1 MLEQVFEELEYEE
14 CSEDT
19 CIMRV
24 QEMLQVENVFNLQV
38 IGEGNDSQLNLKW
51 ITLDEKKNEEDYC
64 KGCGTFE
71 LREMIGGL
79 VEKLVGEEKNNQQ
92 TIDSSKNNQ
101 QNTTSTIKSS
111 NYNTSS
117 IGISFIYPM
126 QYPSQEKNVKGLRI
140 SLLGAYNENVEGLDM
155 TFIGISGTK
164 KSKGGQI
171 IGGGLNFTNEMDGMQ
186 AVGIGIN
193 YSSTFSTYQIA
204 GIGINY
210 AENTTIQIGMSL
222 NAASKSL
229 TQIGIVN
236 YSETTNFQVG
246 FLNITKYL
254 DGIQIGFLNIVLKPT
269 APYGY
274 VLPFFNMSF

>member
-1 MLEQVFEELEYEE
+1 
-14 CSEDT
+14 
-19 CIMRV
+19 MRV
-24 QEMLQVENVFNLQV
+24 QEMLQVENVFNLQI
-38 IGEGNDSQLNLKW
+38 IGEGKDSQLNLKW
-51 ITLDEKKNEEDYC
+51 ITLDEKKNETDVC
-64 KGCGTFE
+64 LGCGTFQ
-71 LREMIGGL
+71 LNDKVRGL

-117 IGISFIYPM
+117 FGISFIYPM

-140 SLLGAYNENVEGLDM
+140 SLFGAYNENVEGLDM
-155 TFIGISGTK
+155 TFIGISGTN
-164 KSKGGQI
+164 KSKIMQI
-171 IGGGLNFTNEMDGMQ
+171 TGGGLNFTNEMDGMQ

-204 GIGINY
+204 GVGINY
-210 AENTTIQIGMSL
+210 AENTTFQFGMSL
-222 NAASKSL
+222 NAASKSS
-229 TQIGIVN
+229 TQIGFVN
-236 YSETTNFQVG
+236 YSEKTNFQVG